1 MKELIIN
8 DEVIDIDDIESMRI
22 SVNKNSNHFGC
33 VQINF
38 KNGGTTNVF
47 PTDPEK
53 YIEDYSTKKNSL
65 SQPK

>member
-8 DEVIDIDDIESMRI
+8 DEVIDINDIESMRV
-22 SVNKNSNHFGC
+22 SVNKNPNHFDC

-38 KNGGTTNVF
+38 KNGDTTNVF
-47 PTDPEK
+47 PIDPEK
-53 YIEDYSTKKNSL
+53 YIEDYFTKKNSF

>member
-8 DEVIDIDDIESMRI
+8 DKVIDINDIESMCV
-22 SVNKNSNHFGC
+22 SVNKNSNHYDC

-53 YIEDYSTKKNSL
+53 YIEDYFPNKNSV